1 VISESERPAEVNYN
15 NLELEQSDVNETIV
29 QEEKEIIPT
38 AKATEDFEKE
48 KASPLKTPKPPAQSK
63 STTKFQNE
71 LKEQIDRTRSLQ
83 ESVKGI
89 KKQLVRID
97 KTPYSV
103 QKEHE
108 VIRKKLAQFNSLQ
121 KRVDSI
127 DKSIRTW
134 KLKSAAIKR
143 KTKPKLLKK
152 KK

>member
-1 VISESERPAEVNYN
+1 
-15 NLELEQSDVNETIV
+15 
-29 QEEKEIIPT
+29 
-38 AKATEDFEKE
+38 
-48 KASPLKTPKPPAQSK
+48 
-63 STTKFQNE
+63 

-97 KTPYSV
+97 KTLYSV